1 MKIIIP
7 DDYQNII
14 SRLKC
19 FSTLKDHEVVIYN
32 DTVSENDLLFERFKE
47 ADCIVLTRER
57 TKLNKELLDKLPK
70 LKLISQTGK
79 VSSHIDVK
87 ACTKNKIAVA
97 EGIGS
102 PIAPAELTWTLI
114 MASLRGLIP
123 AVNDFKIGKWQ
134 TNIGNSLNGKTLG
147 IWGYGKIGKLVASY
161 GKVFGMKVLIW
172 GSEASREKA
181 IKDGYNNAVSKKH
194 FFTESDVLSLH
205 LRLTDSTK
213 GIVELEDLL
222 NMKKESLFAN
232 ISRAE
237 LVEPEALHKALLKG
251 TPGFAALDVY
261 ESEPI
266 YDKNYWSLKMD
277 NVLCTPHL
285 GYVEK
290 NGYELYFG
298 KAFENINNFFKG
310 NPQNILNPEVLR
322 KSNK

>member
-14 SRLKC
+14 NRLKC
-19 FSTLKDHEVVIYN
+19 FNILKDHEVVIYN
-32 DTVSENDLLFERFKE
+32 DTVTDNDLLFERFKD
-47 ADCIVLTRER
+47 ADCLVLTRER

-79 VSSHIDVK
+79 VSSHLDVK
-87 ACTKNKIAVA
+87 ACIKNRIAVA
-97 EGIGS
+97 EGVGS

-114 MASLRGLIP
+114 MASLRGLVP

-172 GSEASREKA
+172 GSETSREMA

-194 FFTESDVLSLH
+194 LFAESDVLSLH
-205 LRLTDSTK
+205 LRLTDDTK

-222 NMKKESLFAN
+222 LMKNESLFVN

-237 LVEPEALHKALLKG
+237 LVEREAIHKALLKG
-251 TPGFAALDVY
+251 RPGFAAIDVY
-261 ESEPI
+261 ETEPI
-266 YDKNYWSLKMD
+266 YDSNHWALKMD

-285 GYVEK
+285 GYVEM

-298 KAFENINNFFKG
+298 KAFENIVDFFEGKP
-310 NPQNILNPEVLR
+310 NNILIR
-322 KSNK
+322 